1 MASNNYYYLDDDE
14 CKFVPVEY
22 STAEK
27 IIFNASLWLICGV
40 IFAGVVIIGLSKV
53 AGTPSEIALQAEN
66 HALYKR
72 LNKTKASI
80 KLMNHQLNQLADT
93 DNNLYRSILGMHPLS
108 KGELEAGVG
117 GADIYSKYD
126 IYSQKTSN
134 LLKWTASNIASIQRK
149 INVQKVSFK
158 EIKAYYNHNK
168 KRLAHMPVIRP
179 VKGIILSGFG
189 MRYHPIYHFKRM
201 HYGVDFRASVGT
213 PIYAT
218 GDGTITYAKRMGTYG
233 NLIEINHGFG
243 FQTRY
248 AHLSAFAKGIHPGV
262 KVKRGQLIGYTG
274 ATGVVTG
281 PHLHYEI
288 RIHGKPVNPIY
299 YFFGDLTP
307 QQYNE
312 FKKIASE
319 NTKAMD

>member
-1 MASNNYYYLDDDE
+1 MASNKYYYLDDEE
-14 CKFVPVEY
+14 CQFVPVEY
-22 STAEK
+22 STTEK
-27 IIFNASLWLICGV
+27 IIFNASLWIICGV
-40 IFAGVVIIGLSKV
+40 IFAGIVIIGLSKV
-53 AGTPSEIALQAEN
+53 AGSPSEIALQAEN
-66 HALYKR
+66 QALYKQ
-72 LNKTKASI
+72 LDKTKKSI
-80 KLMNHQLNQLADT
+80 KLMNHQLKQLADT
-93 DNNLYRSILGMHPLS
+93 DNNLYRSILGMKRIS

-126 IYSQKTSN
+126 IYSDKTSN
-134 LLKWTASNIASIQRK
+134 ILKWTASNIASIQRK
-149 INVQKVSFK
+149 INIQKVSFK
-158 EIKAYYNHNK
+158 EIKAYYNRNK

-201 HYGVDFRASVGT
+201 HDGVDFRASVGT
-213 PIYAT
+213 PVYAT
-218 GDGTITYAKRMGTYG
+218 GDGTIKYAGRMGTYG

-262 KVKRGQLIGYTG
+262 KVKRGQIIGYTG

-312 FKKIASE
+312 FKKISEE
-319 NTKAMD
+319 NTKALD